1 MTLLLRSLQEHPNW
15 PPTYRFLASCY
26 AHMGRPD
33 DARET
38 VGKLRAL
45 TSDVVPSAS
54 HWRDAQSRE
63 FFLAGLR
70 LAAGEQA
77 SPPPTPNPAARGLRF
92 SSK

>member
-77 SPPPTPNPAARGLRF
+77 SRAMPASGAGR
-92 SSK
+92 